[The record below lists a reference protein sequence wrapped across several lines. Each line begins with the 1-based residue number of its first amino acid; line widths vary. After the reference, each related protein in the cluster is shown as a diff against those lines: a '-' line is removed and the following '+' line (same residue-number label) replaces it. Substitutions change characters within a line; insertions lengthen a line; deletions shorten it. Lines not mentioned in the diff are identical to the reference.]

1 MDDQTFRRLSLD
13 GIRRKLEP
21 NLQEQWESHQAQST
35 VADEFV
41 QDLLAKHRDI
51 SSRFVESKRLAVAGR
66 QHDVDPAGDLAPP
79 NLQRSDMIRRAI
91 FFAVAGAILGGV
103 ITAANLQ
110 GRAAQAN
117 AALDSVASGNEAVED
132 PPTNTVVPDNST
144 DAEPTNNTSPP
155 ENRPAVN
162 EGNTSD
168 NGNESNK
175 EPDTQPEVMPAP
187 PLEVDVVFVAE
198 LKSGK
203 ASYRPVGD
211 GQEFMEMRTSG
222 ALFVG
227 ERMEVTEGSV
237 QYTSDGL
244 SIVGSSKLGM
254 SIVGQSESSLSL
266 EMFTG
271 RAVVR
276 SSRAVEIE
284 IYENRLTF
292 KNAAFVLEVNSTGSQ
307 LFLFEGFIDIRRNDN
322 FKKVI
327 APRHV
332 NVGRGLLDS
341 AISDYDYNRYEPEL
355 LGPHKTL
362 LKWTFEKGRGI
373 CTLGDLVD
381 GGTRGSKK
389 AMRSKGVASD
399 IGTDV
404 KGALFTSAPDAVLRF
419 QVLTVSPRVRI
430 SARLLMTGGW
440 RRVSLSADVPP
451 GEGWKTITLPLTD
464 FAFNGNRS
472 GTGFKPYASYSRL
485 KFTAISESGSIF
497 NAQSMLIDN
506 VHIYAPK

>member
-21 NLQEQWESHQAQST
+21 NLQEQWEAHQAQSA
-35 VADEFV
+35 VADGFV
-41 QDLLAKHRDI
+41 QDLLVKHRDI
-51 SSRFVESKRLAVAGR
+51 STRFVESKRLAVAGR
-66 QHDVDPAGDLAPP
+66 QHDVDPAGDLSPT
-79 NLQRSDMIRRAI
+79 NLQRSDVIRLSI
-91 FFAVAGAILGGV
+91 FFAVASAILAGI
-103 ITAANLQ
+103 ITAYILQ

-117 AALDSVASGNEAVED
+117 AAGHSVVASNDSDENPSQNV
-132 PPTNTVVPDNST
+132 VVPDNSVNS
-144 DAEPTNNTSPP
+144 EPTNSTSPP
-155 ENRPAVN
+155 ENIPAVN
-162 EGNTSD
+162 ESNTAD
-168 NGNESNK
+168 NSSESNT
-175 EPDTQPEVMPAP
+175 EPETQPEVIPVPASE
-187 PLEVDVVFVAE
+187 LDAVFIACM
-198 LKSGK
+198 KSGK

-211 GQEFMEMRTSG
+211 GQQFTKMRTSG

-227 ERMEVTEGSV
+227 ERVEVTEGSV
-237 QYTSDGL
+237 QYTSSGL
-244 SIVGSSKLGM
+244 SIIGSSKLGM

-266 EMFTG
+266 EMYTG

-276 SSRAVEIE
+276 SSRLVEIE

-307 LFLFEGFIDIRRNDN
+307 LFLFEGFIDIRRNDD
-322 FKKVI
+322 FKKVT
-327 APRHV
+327 APRYV
-332 NVGRGLLDS
+332 NVGRGLSDS
-341 AISDYDYNRYEPEL
+341 AISDYDYDKYEPEL

-419 QVLTVSPRVRI
+419 QVLTASPRIRI
-430 SARLLMTGGW
+430 SARLLMKGGW

-472 GTGFKPYASYSRL
+472 GTGFQAYASYSSL
-485 KFTAISESGSIF
+485 KFTAISASGSIF
-497 NAQSMLIDN
+497 NAQSMLLDN